1 MHLLTLILLQ
11 VELLLVFVE
20 FCPEMI
26 LFLLDVVLVR
36 LEGFN
41 PIELLLLFQLE
52 PLQFLVKLSQLS
64 FELCFLPLLLSRR
77 VPLLLRDF
85 EVQILLE
92 LVELLA
98 VDLTLILFFFRLFI
112 EIGEDFVEAL
122 ETDWILHLQAILL

>member
-64 FELCFLPLLLSRR
+64 FELCFLPLLLRRR
-77 VPLLLRDF
+77 VPLLLRDL

-98 VDLTLILFFFRLFI
+98 IDLTLILFFFRLLI
-112 EIGEDFVEAL
+112 EIGEDLVEAL
-122 ETDWILHLQAILL
+122 KTDWILHLQAILL

>member
-1 MHLLTLILLQ
+1 MLTLILLQ

-64 FELCFLPLLLSRR
+64 FELCFLPLLLRRR
-77 VPLLLRDF
+77 VPLLLRDL

-98 VDLTLILFFFRLFI
+98 IDLTLILFFFRLLI
-112 EIGEDFVEAL
+112 EIGEDLVEAL
-122 ETDWILHLQAILL
+122 KTDWILHLQAILL

>member
-1 MHLLTLILLQ
+1 
-11 VELLLVFVE
+11 
-20 FCPEMI
+20 MI